1 MKKSILKFIMILLIT
16 TSCGFK
22 VVNQFEEINFSIA
35 NITSSGDKKVSY
47 IIKNKLSFKL
57 GSKKE
62 KSINL
67 NINTKKN
74 KTIKEKNINNE
85 ITKYQISITANI
97 ETIESNSTN
106 IKTFTVQE
114 IGSYSVA
121 KQYSQ
126 SSSNEK
132 KLTKT
137 LSESLANKILNQLV
151 VIFE

>member
-67 NINTKKN
+67 NIDTKKN